1 MSMIPMLIVLIKNNR
16 DKVEAEN
23 TTSTDEDIT
32 KTTPTKNIGTLL
44 LIRKVP
50 VKVEPK
56 VSLTLLRILGLSF
69 LKLDVNNALP
79 S

>member
-1 MSMIPMLIVLIKNNR
+1 MIPMLIVLIKNNR

-23 TTSTDEDIT
+23 TTSTDEDMT
-32 KTTPTKNIGTLL
+32 KTAPTKNIGTLL

-69 LKLDVNNALP
+69 LKLYVNNAWP